1 MSKSGAEIGVRRA
14 LRLALTAT
22 WAALATLAA
31 TVSLGLGGA
40 RPASAAAQGSGF
52 ELGDPV
58 SRTLH
63 QLQDQAVQWLV
74 QADPESSGAR
84 VTELLETARTLG
96 FERFPDLARGA
107 LFRAVDGARRGDF
120 ALSRQALAA
129 AERLDPGRPEI
140 AFASA
145 SVARI
150 EGHYA
155 TAAGKMTVGI
165 GRTLAWPF
173 ERRLLLEGALLWVLW
188 LLLAAAGLFLA
199 IQMAAKGGALLA
211 DVGRIFAGRGSR
223 FTLPFAVAVL
233 VWPLV
238 LPSGLICLLLWWS
251 VLLWGYASASERTV
265 LAGAWLL
272 LAVAPLLLTEQRQ
285 RLAIDLSPP
294 ALALDSLARRE
305 LSGDLFNDLGT
316 LRTLVPESLAV
327 RQLAADVHRHLGQW
341 ERARELY
348 QEVIQKE
355 AGNSAAL
362 VDVGAYYLVRHE
374 YAQAIEQFKRAAEID
389 LTSAEAQYNLSWAYR
404 GSYRFEEAERADA
417 QARARDRSLVEGWVQ
432 RSERV
437 VAVDGGFDRI
447 PEIRKQLES
456 RIASPA
462 PGRRSGDLRRYG
474 TAGLSVG
481 LLLVALALDALRRNR
496 QGYSAV
502 PLDLKLSSRP
512 WQRWLRVLLPG
523 LPSAEVGE
531 GFRGFCAVL
540 TVLALASIP
549 FLPRL
554 GFRLPSGFGPG
565 QGTAWSIALFG
576 IAVYYFA
583 RYRFDLA
590 NEI

>member
-1 MSKSGAEIGVRRA
+1 MSRSGAESGARRA
-14 LRLALTAT
+14 LRFALTAT
-22 WAALATLAA
+22 WASLA
-31 TVSLGLGGA
+31 TVSLGLFGA

-52 ELGDPV
+52 ELGDSV

-74 QADPESSGAR
+74 QSDPEHSGER

-140 AFASA
+140 SFASA
-145 SVARI
+145 TVARI
-150 EGHYA
+150 EGSYA
-155 TAAGKMTVGI
+155 TAAAKLVVGI
-165 GRTLAWPF
+165 GRTLTWPF
-173 ERRLLLEGALLWVLW
+173 ERRLLLEGALLWSLW
-188 LLLAAAGLFLA
+188 LLLATAGLFLV
-199 IQMAAKGGALLA
+199 IQMTAKGGALLA
-211 DVGRIFAGRGSR
+211 DIGRIFSGSGRGSR
-223 FTLPFAVAVL
+223 FTVPFAVAVL

-238 LPSGLICLLLWWS
+238 LPSGFIWLLLWWS

-272 LAVAPLLLTEQRQ
+272 LAAAPPLLAEQRQ
-285 RLAIDLSPP
+285 RLAIALSPP
-294 ALALDSLARRE
+294 ALALDSLERRE

-316 LRTLVPESLAV
+316 LRTLVPDSFAV
-327 RQLAADVHRHLGQW
+327 RQLAADIHRHLGQW

-355 AGNSAAL
+355 PGNSAAL

-374 YAQAIEQFKRAAEID
+374 YAQAIEQFKRAGEID
-389 LTSAEAQYNLSWAYR
+389 PTSAEAQYNLSWAYR

-417 QARARDRSLVEGWVQ
+417 QARVRDRSLVEGWVQ

-437 VAVDGGFDRI
+437 VSVDGGFERI
-447 PEIRKQLES
+447 PEIRSQLEV
-456 RIASPA
+456 RIAGPV
-462 PGRRSGDLRRYG
+462 PGHRSGDLLRRYG
-474 TAGLSVG
+474 TAGLALG
-481 LLLVALALDALRRNR
+481 LLLAALGLDVLRRNR

-502 PLDLKLSSRP
+502 PLDLKLGSRP
-512 WQRWLRVLLPG
+512 WQCWLRVLLPG
-523 LPSAEVGE
+523 LPSAEVGD

-540 TVLALASIP
+540 VALALASIP

-565 QGTAWSIALFG
+565 QGVAGSVALVG
-576 IAVYYFA
+576 LVTYFIA